1 MYFAAPVNGPLTR
14 AHPPLTEHSSESF
27 IGMKYMQIF
36 VRSFTFFLMG
46 CCVNLV
52 FINVMK
58 VLKEKYIYNFY
69 KRIVY

>member
-1 MYFAAPVNGPLTR
+1 
-14 AHPPLTEHSSESF
+14 
-27 IGMKYMQIF
+27 
-36 VRSFTFFLMG
+36 MG